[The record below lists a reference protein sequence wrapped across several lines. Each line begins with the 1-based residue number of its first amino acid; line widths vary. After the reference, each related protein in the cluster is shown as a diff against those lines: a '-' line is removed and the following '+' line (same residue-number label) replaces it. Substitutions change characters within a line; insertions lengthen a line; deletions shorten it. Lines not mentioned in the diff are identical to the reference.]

1 MNLYSAQGWVRGHGS
16 EEDMIIDNKTVAIC
30 MATYNGE
37 QYLREQIDSILR
49 QTYEN
54 WVLFIR
60 DDHSTDRTPEII
72 QKYSAEYP
80 EKIIQITD
88 PSLAG
93 GSAKQN
99 FASVLAW
106 VRGKHDFFYFM
117 FADQDDVWLDT
128 KIEKSLH
135 LMWQKEP
142 CGLPLL
148 VHTDLQVVDQDRKIL
163 GDSFFAYR
171 ALDPKVSDLRH
182 LLIQNNVTGCTMLW
196 NKALNDM
203 LDLQSEAIA
212 MHDWWIALAA
222 CTFGKILCLEEPT
235 ILYRQ
240 HANNVVG
247 ATRVNSASFV
257 IRRLLGNN
265 HVRRTLKI
273 AVDQASAFQKY
284 YAAQLDGENSYILEV
299 FSDLYAHNKFV
310 RVATVCR
317 ESFLKQGWVQ
327 IIGEL
332 LFI

>member
-1 MNLYSAQGWVRGHGS
+1 MEIN
-16 EEDMIIDNKTVAIC
+16 ETTVAIC
-30 MATYNGE
+30 MATYNGD
-37 QYLREQIDSILR
+37 QYIAQQIDSILK
-49 QTYEN
+49 QSYEN
-54 WVLFIR
+54 WILFIR
-60 DDHSTDRTPEII
+60 DDGSSDDTQNII
-72 QKYSAEYP
+72 RQYACKYGN
-80 EKIIQITD
+80 KIMHITD
-88 PSLAG
+88 PCLSG
-93 GSAKQN
+93 GSAKKN
-99 FASVLAW
+99 FASILSW
-106 VRGKHDFFYFM
+106 VKQHYSFHYFM
-117 FADQDDVWLDT
+117 FADQDDVWLDF
-128 KIEKSLH
+128 KVEKSMQL
-135 LMWQKEP
+135 LMQNEVSSKI
-142 CGLPLL
+142 PLL
-148 VHTDLQVVDQDRKIL
+148 VHTELKVVDQDL
-163 GDSFFAYR
+163 CVLSDSFFEYR
-171 ALDPKVSDLRH
+171 ALNASVTDLRH

-196 NKALNDM
+196 NKALND
-203 LDLQSEAIA
+203 LVDIEDDAVA
-212 MHDWWIALAA
+212 MHDWWIALTAS
-222 CTFGKILCLEEPT
+222 TFGKIIFLNKPT

-284 YAAQLDGENSYILEV
+284 YAAQLDGENSHILEV